1 MFICYRFGLDW
12 QSLLC
17 LSHAQPRGQLF
28 LEGDI
33 RVINSIFLWAA
44 NCDSAK
50 VIEKSV
56 KFGAKC
62 HETAPKL

>member
-12 QSLLC
+12 QPLLC

-33 RVINSIFLWAA
+33 RVINLIPISFLSCLDDVA
-44 NCDSAK
+44 
-50 VIEKSV
+50 
-56 KFGAKC
+56 
-62 HETAPKL
+62 